1 MLDHAYVPHEFIFR
15 RREFIEILRAASLKV
30 SAVVNPSEA
39 YLHEG
44 GLPGLLAR
52 NERWFFR
59 INSMTKASQHCREA
73 TEIICYIY

>member
-59 INSMTKASQHCREA
+59 DGAILCFMCRKAAGEG
-73 TEIICYIY
+73 